1 MNKRYYF
8 SIFITI
14 ISIFLL
20 SMLFWKNILQYETT
34 DNAYIRGSI
43 TNISSR
49 IEGYVTSVPGTLN
62 TTVNKGDILVK
73 FDERPFR
80 SKVITARAELKAAQ
94 AKILEIVAL
103 IATENLRI
111 DEKKLNKILANTK
124 IASAEAKKNS
134 EDSNLTMY
142 KKEKERIKELSEGN
156 NATKSSYEKALA
168 KYEVSL
174 YKVKQF
180 NSDISSANILHK
192 VIEKEIKKLEINI
205 TKLEAEKKRYRAKQ
219 ESLEGILTTHLI
231 NLDSTNILSPITG
244 IIANR
249 IVEPG
254 VYMKK
259 GWSLMSV
266 VPIHNVWVIAN
277 FKETQIKNL
286 KVGQDV
292 EIKVDAFS
300 DFKLAGKIL
309 SFSPASASSFSLIPP
324 QNASGNF
331 VKVVQR
337 IPVKISLDVP
347 DELVG
352 KVITGLSVY
361 VKAFTGI

>member
-1 MNKRYYF
+1 MKKSYYF
-8 SIFITI
+8 PI
-14 ISIFLL
+14 IIAVSLILILSIFL
-20 SMLFWKNILQYETT
+20 WKKISHYETT

-49 IEGYVTSVPGTLN
+49 IEGYVTSVPGTIN
-62 TTVNKGDILVK
+62 TKVKEGEILVK
-73 FDERPFR
+73 FDEKPFK
-80 SKVITARAELKAAQ
+80 SKVITAQAELRAAQ
-94 AKILEIVAL
+94 AKILEIEAL

-111 DEKKLNKILANTK
+111 DEKKLNKTLAKTK
-124 IASAEAKKNS
+124 IESAKAKKNS
-134 EDSNLTMY
+134 EDSNFIMH

-180 NSDISSANILHK
+180 ESDISSANISYK
-192 VIEKEIKKLEINI
+192 VIQKEIKKLEINI
-205 TKLEAEKKRYRAKQ
+205 TKLEAEKQRYKAKA
-219 ESLEGILTTHLI
+219 ESLEGILETHLI
-231 NLDSTNILSPITG
+231 DLDSTNILSPITG

-266 VPIHNVWVIAN
+266 VPIHDVWVIAN
-277 FKETQIKNL
+277 FKETQIKKL
-286 KVGQDV
+286 AVGQEV
-292 EIKVDAFS
+292 VIRVDAFS
-300 DFKLAGKIL
+300 DFKLSGKVL

-337 IPVKISLDVP
+337 IPVKISLDIP
-347 DELVG
+347 NELVG
-352 KVITGLSVY
+352 KVIPGLSVY
-361 VKAFTGI
+361 VKVVTGN

>member
-1 MNKRYYF
+1 MNKSYYF
-8 SIFITI
+8 SITI
-14 ISIFLL
+14 AVSLISILTIFFLKKI
-20 SMLFWKNILQYETT
+20 SHYETT

-62 TTVNKGDILVK
+62 NKVKKGDILVK
-73 FDERPFR
+73 FDEKPFK
-80 SKVITARAELKAAQ
+80 SKVITAKAELRAAQ
-94 AKILEIVAL
+94 AKILEIEAL

-111 DEKKLNKILANTK
+111 DEKKLNKTLAKTK
-124 IASAEAKKNS
+124 IESAKAKKNS
-134 EDSNLTMY
+134 EDSNFIMY
-142 KKEKERIKELSEGN
+142 KKEKERIKKLSEGN
-156 NATKSSYEKALA
+156 NATKSAYEKALA

-180 NSDISSANILHK
+180 ESDISSANISYK
-192 VIEKEIKKLEINI
+192 VIQKEIKKLEINI
-205 TKLEAEKKRYRAKQ
+205 TKLEAEKQRYKAKA
-219 ESLEGILTTHLI
+219 ESLEGILETHLI
-231 NLDSTNILSPITG
+231 NLDSTNVLSPITG

-266 VPIHNVWVIAN
+266 VPIHDVWVIAN
-277 FKETQIKNL
+277 FKETQIKKL
-286 KVGQDV
+286 AVGQEV

-300 DFKLAGKIL
+300 NFKLSGKVL

-337 IPVKISLDVP
+337 IPVKISLDIP
-347 DELVG
+347 NELVG
-352 KVITGLSVY
+352 KIIPGLSVY
-361 VKAFTGI
+361 VKVITSD

>member
-1 MNKRYYF
+1 MKKSYYF
-8 SIFITI
+8 PLI
-14 ISIFLL
+14 IAVSLVFVLSIFL
-20 SMLFWKNILQYETT
+20 WKKISPYETT

-62 TTVNKGDILVK
+62 TKVKEGDILVK
-73 FDERPFR
+73 FDEKPFK
-80 SKVITARAELKAAQ
+80 SKVITAKAELRAAQ
-94 AKILEIVAL
+94 AKILEIKAL

-111 DEKKLNKILANTK
+111 DEKKLNKNLAKTK
-124 IASAEAKKNS
+124 IESAKAKKQS
-134 EDSNLTMY
+134 EDSNFIMY

-156 NATKSSYEKALA
+156 NATRSSYEKALA

-180 NSDISSANILHK
+180 DSDITSANISYK
-192 VIEKEIKKLEINI
+192 VIQKEITKLGINI
-205 TKLEAEKKRYRAKQ
+205 TKLEAEKQRYKAKA
-219 ESLEGILTTHLI
+219 ESLEGILETHLL

-266 VPIHNVWVIAN
+266 VPIHDVWVIAN
-277 FKETQIKNL
+277 FKETQIKEL
-286 KVGQDV
+286 AVGQDV
-292 EIKVDAFS
+292 EIRVDAFS
-300 DFKLAGKIL
+300 DFHLSGKVL

-337 IPVKISLDVP
+337 IPVKISLDIP
-347 DELVG
+347 NELVG
-352 KVITGLSVY
+352 KVIPGLSVY
-361 VKAFTGI
+361 VKVIASN